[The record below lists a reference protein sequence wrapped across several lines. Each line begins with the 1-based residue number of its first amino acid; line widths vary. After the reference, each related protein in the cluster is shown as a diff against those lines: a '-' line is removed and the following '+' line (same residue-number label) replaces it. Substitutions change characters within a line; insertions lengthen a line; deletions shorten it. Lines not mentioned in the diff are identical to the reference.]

1 MLHLACSTPARWLPS
16 VLPHLDTVLLD
27 HAHCEKKAASTVI
40 SLIFRYQEYPEM
52 MGLLSEVAREEL
64 EHFEQVLEL
73 LGRRGIRFRALPP
86 SPYAKRLSAHARSTE
101 PEQLLDRLLCCSL
114 IEARSC
120 ERMKLLAEGL
130 DELELREFYEG
141 LLVSEARHH
150 HFYVELA
157 QRYFD
162 REVVQRRL
170 QELALAEGEIV
181 AVGSEEPRMHS

>member
-1 MLHLACSTPARWLPS
+1 MLHLARPTPDRWLPS
-16 VLPHLDTVLLD
+16 ILPHLDTVLLD

-40 SLIFRYQEYPEM
+40 NLIFRYQNYPDM
-52 MGLLSEVAREEL
+52 LGSLSEIAREEL

-73 LGRRGIRFRALPP
+73 LSRRNILFGALSP
-86 SPYAKRLSAHARSTE
+86 SPYAKRLAAYVRSSE

-120 ERMKLLAEGL
+120 ERMTLIAKGIEDEDLSRFYESLLA
-130 DELELREFYEG
+130 
-141 LLVSEARHH
+141 SEARHH

-162 REVVQRRL
+162 RVAVQDRL
-170 QELALAEGEIV
+170 RVLAEAEGEII
-181 AVGSEEPRMHS
+181 AAGSEAPRMHS

>member
-1 MLHLACSTPARWLPS
+1 MLHLARSTPDSWLPS

-40 SLIFRYQEYPEM
+40 SLIFRYPDYPDM
-52 MGLLSEVAREEL
+52 LGSLSEIAREEL

-73 LGRRGIRFRALPP
+73 LAKRKVPFKALPP
-86 SPYAKRLSAHARSTE
+86 SPYAKQLSAYVRSSE

-120 ERMKLLAEGL
+120 ERMTLIANGVEDEELSRFYRALLA
-130 DELELREFYEG
+130 
-141 LLVSEARHH
+141 SEARHH

-162 REVVQRRL
+162 RGVVQDRL
-170 QELALAEGEIV
+170 RVLAQAEAELIAS
-181 AVGSEEPRMHS
+181 GSQEPRMHS